1 MGTHY
6 QATSVAWHDAQWLLG
21 HCCQW
26 LLGSVGQSV
35 CVCEHM
41 SCIDVCMSTRGEK
54 CVFI

>member
-26 LLGSVGQSV
+26 LLGSVGQYV
-35 CVCEHM
+35 CVCV
-41 SCIDVCMSTRGEK
+41 CICPVCM
-54 CVFI
+54 